1 MLYNNLIPGNGMKKT
16 DLILGVLLGITTTL
30 LGCYLF
36 VTFFTEYEFIAGIQI
51 IRSQGNL
58 GKVITIGSILTLI
71 AFGLLLKINK
81 EIMARGVVLAIIL
94 LTVLTLFI

>member
-1 MLYNNLIPGNGMKKT
+1 MKKT
-16 DLILGVLLGITTTL
+16 DLISGLLLGFTTTL

-36 VTFFTEYEFIAGIQI
+36 VTFFSDFKFIPGIQI
-51 IRSQGNL
+51 IKSQGNL

-71 AFGLLLKINK
+71 AFGVLLKMNK
-81 EIMARGVVLAIIL
+81 EMMARGVILAIIL